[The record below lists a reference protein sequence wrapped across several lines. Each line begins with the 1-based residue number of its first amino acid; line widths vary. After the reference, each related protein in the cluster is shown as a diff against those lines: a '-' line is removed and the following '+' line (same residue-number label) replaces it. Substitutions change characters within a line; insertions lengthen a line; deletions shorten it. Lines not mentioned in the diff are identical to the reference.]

1 MRDLNIRWLGKL
13 PYSEAYDL
21 QLGLHRSASPEDS
34 KDDYLLLLEHNNVIT
49 SGRSSKENN
58 LLVSKGQLH
67 ELGIEYFETDRGGDI
82 TYHGDGQL
90 IGYPIIRLSDPK
102 KVIPFVRNLEN
113 VIIDSLRKFK
123 IDSFTKEDD
132 TGVWTAKGK
141 IASVGIKVSK
151 WTTYHGFSL
160 NIFDSLDGYQL
171 INPCGNQSEQIT
183 SIHQFNPDISFEE
196 VASEISDNFVK
207 IFGYANTNR
216 QFSQF
221 TPRQLKR
228 TKEFNIDQMVKDGV
242 FKINQNKI
250 PVTVRGVLPSEP
262 KRPEWMKVKANLGS
276 DYVSLK
282 NLLSEKKLNTVCEE
296 ASCPNIYECWSMG
309 TATFMIMGDV
319 CTRACG
325 FCDVKTGRPG
335 ELDLGEPL
343 RVAESVQAMNLTH
356 AVITSVNRDD
366 LEDGGSM
373 FFADTIR
380 AVKDKNSHCD
390 VEVLVPDFKGL
401 RSAIQNIIDAS
412 PEVFN
417 HNLETVPRLQREI
430 RTAASYGRSLSL
442 LEYVKKQGFM
452 GKTKNAVIE
461 FQKESDLLAD
471 GIVGNK
477 TKEAMRAYTG
487 CRSTNVCNA
496 RDNTGAKL
504 DSVADIQT
512 YLSNNGFNPGII
524 DGEMGSYTKEAIK
537 AFQRKVG
544 LIPDGVAGNRTK
556 SAMRAYTGC

>member
-1 MRDLNIRWLGKL
+1 LRDLNIRWLGKL

-21 QLGLHRSASPEDS
+21 QLGLHRSVSQEDS

-141 IASVGIKVSK
+141 IASIGIKVSK

-196 VASEISDNFVK
+196 VASEISDNFAKV
-207 IFGYANTNR
+207 FGYTNTDR

-417 HNLETVPRLQREI
+417 HNLETVPRLKREI

-452 GKTKNAVIE
+452 GKTKTG
-461 FQKESDLLAD
+461 L
-471 GIVGNK
+471 IVGMGE
-477 TKEAMRAYTG
+477 TKEEVISVLKDLSKIEVDIVTIGQYLRPTAKHRPIDRYATIEEFEDYKIIG
-487 CRSTNVCNA
+487 ESYGIPHVESGPLVRSSYH
-496 RDNTGAKL
+496 AK
-504 DSVADIQT
+504 DSFA
-512 YLSNNGFNPGII
+512 
-524 DGEMGSYTKEAIK
+524 
-537 AFQRKVG
+537 
-544 LIPDGVAGNRTK
+544 
-556 SAMRAYTGC
+556 SA

>member
-21 QLGLHRSASPEDS
+21 QLGLHRSVSQEDS

-102 KVIPFVRNLEN
+102 KVIPFVRNIEN
-113 VIIDSLRKFK
+113 VIIDSLSKFK

-207 IFGYANTNR
+207 VFGYANTDR

-452 GKTKNAVIE
+452 GKTKTG
-461 FQKESDLLAD
+461 L
-471 GIVGNK
+471 IVGMGE
-477 TKEAMRAYTG
+477 TKEEVISVLKDLSKIEVDIVTIGQYLRPTAKHRPIDRYATIEEFEDYKIIG
-487 CRSTNVCNA
+487 ESYGIPHVESGPLVRSSYH
-496 RDNTGAKL
+496 AK
-504 DSVADIQT
+504 DSFA
-512 YLSNNGFNPGII
+512 
-524 DGEMGSYTKEAIK
+524 
-537 AFQRKVG
+537 
-544 LIPDGVAGNRTK
+544 
-556 SAMRAYTGC
+556 SA

>member
-1 MRDLNIRWLGKL
+1 MVTGIRLRDLNIRWLGKL

-21 QLGLHRSASPEDS
+21 QLGLHRSVSQEDS

-58 LLVSKGQLH
+58 LLVSKSQLH

-207 IFGYANTNR
+207 VFGYANTDR

-452 GKTKNAVIE
+452 GKTKTG
-461 FQKESDLLAD
+461 L
-471 GIVGNK
+471 IVGMGE
-477 TKEAMRAYTG
+477 TKEEVISVLKDLSKIEVDIVTIGQYLRPTAKHRPIDRYATIEEFEDYKIIG
-487 CRSTNVCNA
+487 ESYGIPHVESGPLVRSSYH
-496 RDNTGAKL
+496 AK
-504 DSVADIQT
+504 DSFA
-512 YLSNNGFNPGII
+512 
-524 DGEMGSYTKEAIK
+524 
-537 AFQRKVG
+537 
-544 LIPDGVAGNRTK
+544 
-556 SAMRAYTGC
+556 SA

>member
-1 MRDLNIRWLGKL
+1 MVTGIRLRDLNIRWLGKL

-21 QLGLHRSASPEDS
+21 QLGLHRSVSQEDS

-207 IFGYANTNR
+207 VFGYANTDR

-442 LEYVKKQGFM
+442 LEFVKKQGFM
-452 GKTKNAVIE
+452 GKTKTG
-461 FQKESDLLAD
+461 L
-471 GIVGNK
+471 IVGMGE
-477 TKEAMRAYTG
+477 TKEEVISVLKDLSKIEVDIVTIGQYLRPTAKHRPIDRYATIEEFEDYKIIG
-487 CRSTNVCNA
+487 ESYGIPHVESGPLVRSSYH
-496 RDNTGAKL
+496 AK
-504 DSVADIQT
+504 DSFA
-512 YLSNNGFNPGII
+512 
-524 DGEMGSYTKEAIK
+524 
-537 AFQRKVG
+537 
-544 LIPDGVAGNRTK
+544 
-556 SAMRAYTGC
+556 SA

>member
-1 MRDLNIRWLGKL
+1 MVTGIRLRDLNIRWLGKL

-21 QLGLHRSASPEDS
+21 QLGLHRSVSQEDS

-196 VASEISDNFVK
+196 VASEISDNFVQV
-207 IFGYANTNR
+207 FGYTNTDR

-325 FCDVKTGRPG
+325 FCDVKTGKPG

-452 GKTKNAVIE
+452 GKTKTG
-461 FQKESDLLAD
+461 L
-471 GIVGNK
+471 IVGMGE
-477 TKEAMRAYTG
+477 TKEEVISVLKDLSKIEVDIVTIGQYLRPTAKHRPIDRYATIEEFEDYKIIG
-487 CRSTNVCNA
+487 ESYGIPHVESGPLVRSSYH
-496 RDNTGAKL
+496 AK
-504 DSVADIQT
+504 DSFA
-512 YLSNNGFNPGII
+512 
-524 DGEMGSYTKEAIK
+524 
-537 AFQRKVG
+537 
-544 LIPDGVAGNRTK
+544 
-556 SAMRAYTGC
+556 SA

>member
-1 MRDLNIRWLGKL
+1 MRNLNVRWLGKL

-21 QLGLHRSASPEDS
+21 QLGLHRSVSQEPS
-34 KDDYLLLLEHNNVIT
+34 IDDYLLLLEHNKVIT

-58 LLVSKGQLH
+58 LLVTINQLNK
-67 ELGIEYFETDRGGDI
+67 LGIEYFETDRGGDI

-102 KVIPFVRNLEN
+102 KVIPFVRDLEN
-113 VIIDSLRKFK
+113 VIIDTLGKFN

-132 TGVWTAKGK
+132 TGVWTSKGK

-160 NIFDSLDGYQL
+160 NIFDSLDGYDL
-171 INPCGNQSEQIT
+171 INPCGNQLEKMT
-183 SIHQFNPDISFEE
+183 SIHQFNSDISFEE
-196 VASEISDNFVK
+196 VAITISDNFSK
-207 IFGYANTNR
+207 IFGYSDVDK

-228 TKEFNIDQMVKDGV
+228 TKEFNIDQMVKNGV

-250 PVTVRGVLPSEP
+250 PVTIKGVLPSEP
-262 KRPEWMKVKANLGS
+262 KRPEWMKVKANLGT
-276 DYVSLK
+276 DYVALK
-282 NLLSEKKLNTVCEE
+282 NLLSDKKLNTVCEE

-325 FCDVKTGRPG
+325 FCDVKTGKPG

-366 LEDGGSM
+366 LADGGSM

-380 AVKDKNSHCD
+380 AVKERNNRCD

-452 GKTKNAVIE
+452 GKTKTG
-461 FQKESDLLAD
+461 L
-471 GIVGNK
+471 IVGMGES
-477 TKEAMRAYTG
+477 KEEVISVLKDLSKIEIDIVTIGQYLRPTAKHRPIDRYATLEEFEDYKIIG
-487 CRSTNVCNA
+487 ESFGIPHVESGPLVRSSYH
-496 RDNTGAKL
+496 AK
-504 DSVADIQT
+504 DSFA
-512 YLSNNGFNPGII
+512 
-524 DGEMGSYTKEAIK
+524 
-537 AFQRKVG
+537 
-544 LIPDGVAGNRTK
+544 
-556 SAMRAYTGC
+556 SA

>member
-21 QLGLHRSASPEDS
+21 QLGLHRSVLQEDS

-58 LLVSKGQLH
+58 LLVSKAQLH

-141 IASVGIKVSK
+141 IASIGIKVSK

-171 INPCGNQSEQIT
+171 INPCGNESEQIT

-196 VASEISDNFVK
+196 VASEISDNFAKV
-207 IFGYANTNR
+207 FGYTNTDR

-452 GKTKNAVIE
+452 GKTKTG
-461 FQKESDLLAD
+461 L
-471 GIVGNK
+471 IVGMGE
-477 TKEAMRAYTG
+477 TKEEVISVLKDLSKIEVDIVTIGQYLRPTAKHRPIDRYATIEEFEDYKIIG
-487 CRSTNVCNA
+487 ESYGIPHVESGPLVRSSYH
-496 RDNTGAKL
+496 AK
-504 DSVADIQT
+504 DSFA
-512 YLSNNGFNPGII
+512 
-524 DGEMGSYTKEAIK
+524 
-537 AFQRKVG
+537 
-544 LIPDGVAGNRTK
+544 
-556 SAMRAYTGC
+556 SA

>member
-21 QLGLHRSASPEDS
+21 QLGLHRSVSQEDS

-58 LLVSKGQLH
+58 LLVSKDQLH

-207 IFGYANTNR
+207 VFGYANTDR

-325 FCDVKTGRPG
+325 FCDVKTGKPG

-452 GKTKNAVIE
+452 GKTKTG
-461 FQKESDLLAD
+461 L
-471 GIVGNK
+471 IVGMGE
-477 TKEAMRAYTG
+477 TKEEVISVLKDLSKIEVDIVTIGQYLRPTAKHRPIDRYATIEEFEDYKIIG
-487 CRSTNVCNA
+487 ESYGIPHVESGPLVRSSYH
-496 RDNTGAKL
+496 AK
-504 DSVADIQT
+504 DSFA
-512 YLSNNGFNPGII
+512 
-524 DGEMGSYTKEAIK
+524 
-537 AFQRKVG
+537 
-544 LIPDGVAGNRTK
+544 
-556 SAMRAYTGC
+556 SA

>member
-1 MRDLNIRWLGKL
+1 MVTGIRLRDLNIRWLGKL

-21 QLGLHRSASPEDS
+21 QLGLHRSVSQEDS

-58 LLVSKGQLH
+58 LLVSKGHLH

-207 IFGYANTNR
+207 VFGYANTDR

-380 AVKDKNSHCD
+380 AVKDKNSYCD

-452 GKTKNAVIE
+452 GKTKTG
-461 FQKESDLLAD
+461 L
-471 GIVGNK
+471 IVGMGE
-477 TKEAMRAYTG
+477 TKEEVISVLKDLSKIEVDIVTIGQYLRPTAKHRPIDRYATIEEFEDYKIIG
-487 CRSTNVCNA
+487 ESYGIPHVESGPLVRSSYH
-496 RDNTGAKL
+496 AK
-504 DSVADIQT
+504 DSFA
-512 YLSNNGFNPGII
+512 
-524 DGEMGSYTKEAIK
+524 
-537 AFQRKVG
+537 
-544 LIPDGVAGNRTK
+544 
-556 SAMRAYTGC
+556 SA

>member
-1 MRDLNIRWLGKL
+1 MVTGIRLRDLNIRWLGKL

-21 QLGLHRSASPEDS
+21 QLGLHRSVSQEDS

-123 IDSFTKEDD
+123 IDSYTKEDD

-183 SIHQFNPDISFEE
+183 SIHQLNRDISFEE

-207 IFGYANTNR
+207 IFGYANTDR

-452 GKTKNAVIE
+452 GKTKTG
-461 FQKESDLLAD
+461 L
-471 GIVGNK
+471 IVGMGE
-477 TKEAMRAYTG
+477 TKEEVISVLKDLSKIEVDIVTIGQYLRPTAKHRPIDRYATIEEFEDYKIIG
-487 CRSTNVCNA
+487 ESYGIPHVESGPLVRSSYH
-496 RDNTGAKL
+496 AK
-504 DSVADIQT
+504 DSFA
-512 YLSNNGFNPGII
+512 
-524 DGEMGSYTKEAIK
+524 
-537 AFQRKVG
+537 
-544 LIPDGVAGNRTK
+544 
-556 SAMRAYTGC
+556 SA